1 MSVTLKDIAQAT
13 GYSVNT
19 VSRALRN
26 DQRLSREARGKI
38 HEEAKRLHYIPNA
51 IASAMRSIHTKS
63 IGVVTADS
71 ANPFFSEVNK
81 GIEAMAEKAGCHILV
96 GSTEESLS
104 REKNLVNLF
113 LSRMVDGLVVMPVF
127 DASEEHL
134 ELYRNLPV
142 PFVFAGRHLEGLDD
156 HCILHDDVSGEK
168 KVIEHLLS
176 RGHRQILVLTGPE
189 QVSNTQDRLQG
200 MREAYQEA
208 NLTLEESYIW
218 ATNGHAEDGYAAVN
232 QALNK
237 GLPFSAITCFNDLVA
252 MGALKSLAENGL
264 SCPRQV
270 EVVGYDNLYMSQFM
284 QPALTTVD
292 VPKFRLGYTAM
303 ERLIDHIKDPQAPY
317 EKIMMPTRLV
327 FRESTKGDI
336 NNTKSW

>member
-1 MSVTLKDIAQAT
+1 MGVTLKDIAQAT
-13 GYSVNT
+13 GYSINT
-19 VSRALRN
+19 VSRALR
-26 DQRLSREARGKI
+26 DDRRISDEAKERI
-38 HEEAKRLHYIPNA
+38 HGEAKRLRYIPNA

-96 GSTEESLS
+96 GSTEESLT

-113 LSRMVDGLVVMPVF
+113 LSRMVDGLVVMPVS
-127 DASEEHL
+127 DTSEEHL
-134 ELYRNLPV
+134 ELYRSLPV
-142 PFVFAGRHLEGLDD
+142 PFVFAGRHLEGFDD
-156 HCILHDDVSGEK
+156 HCILHDDVTGEK
-168 KVIEHLLS
+168 EVVRHLIS
-176 RGHRQILVLTGPE
+176 HGHRQILVLTGPE

-200 MREAYQEA
+200 VREAYRDA
-208 NLTLEESYIW
+208 GIPLEEAFIW
-218 ATNGHAEDGYAAVN
+218 ATNGHAEEGYAAVN

-237 GLPFSAITCFNDLVA
+237 GLPFTAITCFNDLVA
-252 MGALKSLAENGL
+252 MGALKSLSENGL

-292 VPKFRLGYTAM
+292 VPKFRLGYAAM
-303 ERLIDHIKDPQAPY
+303 DSLITHIKNPSAAY
-317 EKIMMPTRLV
+317 GKVVMPTRLV
-327 FRESTKGDI
+327 FRESTRGG
-336 NNTKSW
+336 TY